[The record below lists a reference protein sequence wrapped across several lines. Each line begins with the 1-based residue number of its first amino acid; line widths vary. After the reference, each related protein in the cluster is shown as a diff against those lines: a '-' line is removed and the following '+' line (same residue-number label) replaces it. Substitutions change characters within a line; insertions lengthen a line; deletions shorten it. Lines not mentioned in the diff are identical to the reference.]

1 MSNLKWGKD
10 FFRLDHKSVQRAL
23 RACASAQKALVLAR
37 FFKTGPGQYGEGDRF
52 LGVVVPDQ
60 RRVAKQFAE
69 ISLGDIDRLLESPW
83 HEDRLTGLLI
93 LVDRHGRSGPIE
105 QRRLHRFYLQRTASV
120 NNWDLVDQSA
130 YFLVGPHVDP
140 NRPALLDRLARSAN
154 LWERR
159 IAMVATFYFIRQGVS
174 GPALRIADKLMDD
187 RHDLIHKAVG
197 WMLREVGKRC
207 SIDVLRKYLDRRA
220 DRMPRTA
227 LRYAI
232 ERFSPA
238 DRAHYLSS

>member
-1 MSNLKWGKD
+1 M
-10 FFRLDHKSVQRAL
+10 
-23 RACASAQKALVLAR
+23 RACASARKAAVLAR

-60 RRVAKQFAE
+60 RRVAKQFAD
-69 ISLGDIDRLLESPW
+69 ISLRDIDRLLQSPW
-83 HEDRLTGLLI
+83 HEERLTGLLI
-93 LVDRHGRSGPIE
+93 LVDRHRRSDPGE
-105 QRRLHRFYLQRTASV
+105 RLRLHRFYLRRTKFV
-120 NNWDLVDQSA
+120 NNWDLVDLSA

-140 NRPALLDRLARSAN
+140 DRPVLLERLACSSN

-159 IAMVATFYFIRQGVS
+159 ISMVATFHFIKQGV
-174 GPALRIADKLMDD
+174 PAPSLLVADRLIND

-207 SIDVLRKYLDRRA
+207 SMKSLRDYLDTRA

-238 DRAHYLSS
+238 VRASYLSRRAC

>member
-1 MSNLKWGKD
+1 M
-10 FFRLDHKSVQRAL
+10 
-23 RACASAQKALVLAR
+23 LAR

-60 RRVAKQFAE
+60 RRVAKRFAGL
-69 ISLGDIDRLLESPW
+69 SLEDIDRLIRSPW
-83 HEDRLTGLLI
+83 HEERLTGLLI
-93 LVDRHGRSGPIE
+93 LVDRHQRSGPGE
-105 QRRLHRFYLQRTASV
+105 RLRLHRFYLQRTKFV
-120 NNWDLVDQSA
+120 NNWDLVDLSA
-130 YFLVGPHVDP
+130 YFLVGPHVNP
-140 NRPALLDRLARSAN
+140 ARPTVLERLARSSN

-159 IAMVATFYFIRQGVS
+159 IAMVATFHFIKQGVP
-174 GPALRIADKLMDD
+174 GPTLTMADRLISD

-207 SIDVLRKYLDRRA
+207 SVQALRGYLDQRA

-238 DRAHYLSS
+238 VRASYLAR